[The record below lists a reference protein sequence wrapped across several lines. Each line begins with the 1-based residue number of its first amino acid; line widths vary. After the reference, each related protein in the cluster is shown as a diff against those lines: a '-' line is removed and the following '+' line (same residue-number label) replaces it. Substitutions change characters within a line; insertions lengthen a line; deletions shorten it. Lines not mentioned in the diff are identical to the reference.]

1 MDSYGFAN
9 NMYEPAQGYGCNISL
24 WIPMDLLRICRA
36 SARVRF
42 QWIPM
47 DLLRICTSQRKGTV
61 SMVSINPYEVA
72 RDVYEPAHGYGFYG
86 FRCIPMTLLG
96 ICTSQRR
103 GTVSM
108 ASYGFLW
115 KC

>member
-1 MDSYGFAN
+1 MYSYDFARN
-9 NMYEPAQGYGCNISL
+9 LYEPAQGHCFYGVL
-24 WIPMDLLRICRA
+24 WIPME
-36 SARVRF
+36 
-42 QWIPM
+42 M
-47 DLLRICTSQRKGTV
+47 LRICTSQRKGTV